1 MNRALVAGMVEP
13 LVMSLGND
21 KKKISLALGVALAY
35 TLPLPSSRQDNP
47 ELYYVNNYF
56 ADVNQFVSEFN
67 ERFLLETTTV
77 TDVTR
82 GLWELRY
89 KNVFFTDYGTLAAHV
104 SKACPI
110 ADLLAGYA
118 VDDQT
123 RETILSAAC
132 ALGPKVEEAFK
143 VQESHT

>member
-21 KKKISLALGVALAY
+21 KKKISLALGVCLAY
-35 TLPLPSSRQDNP
+35 VLPMPPQKQDNP
-47 ELYYVNNYF
+47 ELYFVHHFF

-77 TDVTR
+77 TDVVR

-89 KNVFFTDYGTLAAHV
+89 KNVFFTDFGALAAHA

-110 ADLLAGYA
+110 ADLLSGFA

-123 RETILSAAC
+123 RELILSAAV
-132 ALGPKVEEAFK
+132 ALAPKVEETFK

>member
-1 MNRALVAGMVEP
+1 MNRALVTGMVEP
-13 LVMSLGND
+13 LVMSLGSD

-35 TLPLPSSRQDNP
+35 SLPMPTNRQDNP
-47 ELYYVNNYF
+47 ELYYVNQYF

-77 TDVTR
+77 TDITR

-89 KNVFFTDYGTLAAHV
+89 KNVFFTDYGNLAAHAA
-104 SKACPI
+104 KACPI

-118 VDDQT
+118 IDDPT
-123 RETILSAAC
+123 REIILSAAC

-143 VQESHT
+143 AQESHT